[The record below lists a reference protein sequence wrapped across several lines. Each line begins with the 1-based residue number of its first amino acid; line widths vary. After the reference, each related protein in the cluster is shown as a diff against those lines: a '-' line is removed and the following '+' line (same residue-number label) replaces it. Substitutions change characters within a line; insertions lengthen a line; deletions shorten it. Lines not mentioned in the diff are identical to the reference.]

1 MKTSVYALEALN
13 EDFHKREV
21 DIDSPDDDEVLVK
34 IVASGLCH
42 SDLNVVNGISPMD
55 LPAVV
60 GHEGAG
66 VVQEVGKLVKG
77 IKPGDKVMLCWTHCG
92 RCEQCDAGERSL
104 CEHWPAWNLFGKRPN
119 GKKTWSDGKA
129 EYSNFLSQ
137 GSFGQHVLV
146 QESGV
151 IKVND
156 DADLVALAGGIGCG
170 ILTGA
175 GTVFNTFHG
184 SRVGSSIAVFGV
196 GAVGAGCIMAAR
208 SGHYSK
214 IIAID
219 LHPAR
224 LQIAKEIGAT
234 HVINGRDSDVVA
246 QIQALG
252 GVDYAVEATGV
263 PKVMEDAYAS
273 LKRAGTVAIVGIAP
287 RDKKF
292 ALPISDHMQFGR
304 KVIGVALGSAHPKT
318 FIPFLI
324 ELYEQ
329 GRLPIDKLCKTFPIS
344 QINEA
349 VQAMKDGTVIKPVVV
364 F

>member
-1 MKTSVYALEALN
+1 
-13 EDFHKREV
+13 
-21 DIDSPDDDEVLVK
+21 
-34 IVASGLCH
+34 
-42 SDLNVVNGISPMD
+42 
-55 LPAVV
+55 
-60 GHEGAG
+60 
-66 VVQEVGKLVKG
+66 
-77 IKPGDKVMLCWTHCG
+77 
-92 RCEQCDAGERSL
+92 
-104 CEHWPAWNLFGKRPN
+104 
-119 GKKTWSDGKA
+119 
-129 EYSNFLSQ
+129 
-137 GSFGQHVLV
+137 
-146 QESGV
+146 
-151 IKVND
+151 
-156 DADLVALAGGIGCG
+156 
-170 ILTGA
+170 
-175 GTVFNTFHG
+175 
-184 SRVGSSIAVFGV
+184 
-196 GAVGAGCIMAAR
+196 MAAR

-324 ELYEQ
+324 EVGRLVSSGCFQTTESISLQLYEQ